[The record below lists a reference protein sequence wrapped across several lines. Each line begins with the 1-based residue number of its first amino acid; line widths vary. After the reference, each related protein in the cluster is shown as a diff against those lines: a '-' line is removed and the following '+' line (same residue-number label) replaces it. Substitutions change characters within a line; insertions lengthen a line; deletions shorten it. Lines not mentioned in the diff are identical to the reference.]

1 MTNSLP
7 SISGM
12 GRPGSSLPF
21 RAGKLYTPLKALMAS
36 FAVPGDRVG
45 GERMCYVLMVSISKC
60 VDRVC

>member
-1 MTNSLP
+1 
-7 SISGM
+7 M